1 MHEGHRERM
10 RERVINSGIENMP
23 PHEVL
28 EFLLFYAIPR
38 KDTNP
43 IAHRLIDTFGGMV
56 EVMNASVEELM
67 SVEGVT
73 KNAATF
79 LTSFP
84 KLFFAYNRDLL
95 KQKSKIINTADAI
108 KYLRCLFAGE
118 RVEKCYVVCLDSSFN
133 VLNCCFVAAGIPN
146 EINVYVRQVA
156 ETILKNKA
164 TSVIF
169 AHNHPS
175 GNPKPSNA
183 DINFTAM
190 LSLTLKALG
199 VKFYDH
205 YIITATDFYSFRNA
219 GLMEHM
225 DDSVTEFIKDNV
237 IRY

>member
-1 MHEGHRERM
+1 M
-10 RERVINSGIENMP
+10 
-23 PHEVL
+23 
-28 EFLLFYAIPR
+28 
-38 KDTNP
+38 
-43 IAHRLIDTFGGMV
+43 
-56 EVMNASVEELM
+56 
-67 SVEGVT
+67 
-73 KNAATF
+73 
-79 LTSFP
+79 
-84 KLFFAYNRDLL
+84 
-95 KQKSKIINTADAI
+95 
-108 KYLRCLFAGE
+108 
-118 RVEKCYVVCLDSSFN
+118 
-133 VLNCCFVAAGIPN
+133 AAGIPN